1 MEHGTFHG
9 RLILDHVDSKT
20 RAFSEQAELV
30 IDRCGVNRVLGEEG
44 RLASSLGAYVL
55 YDDVVSQSESK
66 KREKH
71 TYVDTFN
78 NGLFFIHDGSVDVA
92 PEDTGYGSLVLA
104 LSRFAEVDHAPANT
118 CVCVSGGLDW

>member
-20 RAFSEQAELV
+20 RAFSKQAELV
-30 IDRCGVNRVLGEEG
+30 IDRFGIDRVLGEEG

-66 KREKH
+66 KKKRKAH
-71 TYVDTFN
+71 IRRY
-78 NGLFFIHDGSVDVA
+78 IQ
-92 PEDTGYGSLVLA
+92 
-104 LSRFAEVDHAPANT
+104 
-118 CVCVSGGLDW
+118 